1 MAVEDRTLGKGAR
14 KERSSH
20 RVNVN
25 FSGDAYKV
33 LTDIAERKGQT
44 VSGVLR
50 DALALEKLYDETI
63 LQNGRILVE
72 REDGSL
78 REVIRP

>member
-1 MAVEDRTLGKGAR
+1 MTVEDGTLGKGAR
-14 KERSSH
+14 KERTSR
-20 RVNVN
+20 RVNVD
-25 FSGDAYKV
+25 FSNDAYEV
-33 LTDIAERKGQT
+33 LTSIARRKGQT

-50 DALALEKLYDETI
+50 DALALEKLYEDTVLE
-63 LQNGRILVE
+63 NGRVLVE

>member
-1 MAVEDRTLGKGAR
+1 MTVKDSTPKKDAR
-14 KERSSH
+14 KERVSR
-20 RVNVN
+20 RVNVD
-25 FSGDAYKV
+25 FSNDAYEV
-33 LTDIAERKGQT
+33 LTNIAQRKGQT

-50 DALALEKLYDETI
+50 DALALEKLYDDTI
-63 LQNGRILVE
+63 RENGRVLVE

>member
-1 MAVEDRTLGKGAR
+1 MTVKDRIAEEETKKA
-14 KERSSH
+14 RSSR
-20 RVNVN
+20 RVNVD
-25 FSGDAYKV
+25 FSNDAYEV
-33 LTDIAERKGQT
+33 LTNIAQRKGQT

-50 DALALEKLYDETI
+50 DALALEKLYDDTV
-63 LQNGRILVE
+63 LKNGRILVE

>member
-1 MAVEDRTLGKGAR
+1 MTVKDTTPKKDTR
-14 KERSSH
+14 KARSSR
-20 RVNVN
+20 RVNVD
-25 FSGDAYKV
+25 FSNDAYEV
-33 LTDIAERKGQT
+33 LTSIAQRKGQT

-50 DALALEKLYDETI
+50 DALALEKLYDDTV
-63 LQNGRILVE
+63 LKNGRVLVE

>member
-1 MAVEDRTLGKGAR
+1 MTVKDRTPEKSAR
-14 KERSSH
+14 KEKSSH
-20 RVNVN
+20 RVNVD
-25 FSGDAYKV
+25 FSNDAYEV
-33 LTDIAERKGQT
+33 LTNIAQRKGQT

-50 DALALEKLYDETI
+50 DALALEKLYEETI
-63 LQNGRILVE
+63 LENGRILVE